1 MAGLSTTIDRRRA
14 LQIVVAGLCCGG
26 ASQARGS
33 QPPVQSVDQITDV
46 SATAATN
53 MFRFAPD
60 LVLADPGAEIA
71 FLNSRGEHT
80 VHSVP
85 QLWPEGV
92 PEVAISNQQEARVL
106 LPKPGLYGFRCKRHG
121 QYGMVML
128 VVAGNGDDLSG
139 VAAKIEDMQAS
150 AREKQ
155 AFADLVTRYETSKPS

>member
-26 ASQARGS
+26 ASQARGG

-71 FLNSRGEHT
+71 FLAGD
-80 VHSVP
+80 
-85 QLWPEGV
+85 
-92 PEVAISNQQEARVL
+92 
-106 LPKPGLYGFRCKRHG
+106 
-121 QYGMVML
+121 GMVPLGEALGRRIETHQAATADGLKDKVKNALKDGDLLLIKGSNASGMGRLAEALRQWSAEAAGGL
-128 VVAGNGDDLSG
+128 VGRAEGPARGDDA
-139 VAAKIEDMQAS
+139 V
-150 AREKQ
+150 
-155 AFADLVTRYETSKPS
+155 